1 MLKNIQ
7 SFLRQLRFL
16 KNIRSFLRQLRFL
29 KNIQSFLRQ
38 LRFNWH
44 WSIAKN
50 ISHEKMEK
58 ISSLISPQET
68 NFELVRIGGENDG
81 GYLLPNDFSNL
92 SACYSPGVG
101 DSAEFELSMSQ
112 KGIKCFL
119 ADASVNKSPI
129 KNENIHFDKM
139 FIGAKTK
146 DNKITL
152 CDWIDKYSKN
162 TDDLILQMDIEGDE
176 YEVLEKTSV
185 ETLSRFR
192 IIIIEFHRTHLIL
205 TKNGYRKMIRSLE
218 KIHKNFIPVHLHNN
232 NARPFIKFN
241 NYLIPRVFELTFIR
255 RDRVKHFRPVKFL
268 PHHLDQP
275 NVAGLENP
283 KVPDWM
289 YGRQIS

>member
-1 MLKNIQ
+1 M
-7 SFLRQLRFL
+7 
-16 KNIRSFLRQLRFL
+16 L

-50 ISHEKMEK
+50 LSHEKMEK

-101 DSAEFELSMSQ
+101 DSAEFELSISQ

-129 KNENIHFDKM
+129 ENENIHFDKI
-139 FIGAKTK
+139 FLGAKTN

-152 CDWIDKYSKN
+152 RDWIDKYSKN

-192 IIIIEFHRTHLIL
+192 IMIIEFLRTHLIL

-232 NARPFIKFN
+232 NARPFITFN

-275 NVAGLENP
+275 NLAGLENP
-283 KVPDWM
+283 KVPLDVW
-289 YGRQIS
+289 QTN

>member
-1 MLKNIQ
+1 MLN
-7 SFLRQLRFL
+7 
-16 KNIRSFLRQLRFL
+16 
-29 KNIQSFLRQ
+29 NIQSFLRQ

-50 ISHEKMEK
+50 LSHEKMEK

-68 NFELVRIGGENDG
+68 NFELVRIGSENDG

-162 TDDLILQMDIEGDE
+162 TDDLKL
-176 YEVLEKTSV
+176 
-185 ETLSRFR
+185 
-192 IIIIEFHRTHLIL
+192 
-205 TKNGYRKMIRSLE
+205 
-218 KIHKNFIPVHLHNN
+218 
-232 NARPFIKFN
+232 
-241 NYLIPRVFELTFIR
+241 
-255 RDRVKHFRPVKFL
+255 
-268 PHHLDQP
+268 
-275 NVAGLENP
+275 
-283 KVPDWM
+283 
-289 YGRQIS
+289 

>member
-1 MLKNIQ
+1 M
-7 SFLRQLRFL
+7 
-16 KNIRSFLRQLRFL
+16 L

-50 ISHEKMEK
+50 LSHEKMEK

-101 DSAEFELSMSQ
+101 DSAEFELSISQ

-129 KNENIHFDKM
+129 ENENIHFDKI
-139 FIGAKTK
+139 FLGARTN

-152 CDWIDKYSKN
+152 RDWIDKYSKN

-176 YEVLEKTSV
+176 YEVLEKTSL

-192 IIIIEFHRTHLIL
+192 IIVIEFHRTHLIL

-218 KIHKNFIPVHLHNN
+218 KIHKSFIPVHLHNN